1 MRNALH
7 AAALASLFAFGLVTA
22 NDALAQNPSPT
33 AVTPPAPP
41 PSVVKKPF
49 QCTAPLSNYN
59 RKRDAGEVAACLNAH
74 AYAYAGVFHTFRAL
88 GVNPGKAVTFYV
100 TVSPRGSVQRF
111 TAGSQGPAN
120 PDMIEVIGA
129 VIQKVNLGTCD
140 PCQSETIPFPLVFSR

>member
-1 MRNALH
+1 MRKHTSTAIS
-7 AAALASLFAFGLVTA
+7 AALFMGLTYA
-22 NDALAQNPSPT
+22 TSALAQKPAPT

-41 PSVVKKPF
+41 PSIVKKPF

-88 GVNPGKAVTFYV
+88 GVDPGKAVTFYV

-111 TAGSQGPAN
+111 TAGSQGPSN

-140 PCQSETIPFPLVFSR
+140 PCQSETLPFPLVFSR